1 MALNFM
7 FVYNITSV
15 VVQIV
20 HLFMLSPLRL
30 LRLWKQKD

>member
-15 VVQIV
+15 AIQII
-20 HLFMLSPLRL
+20 HLFMFSPLRL
-30 LRLWKQKD
+30 LRLWKQMD